1 VSLTYQESSDLMND
15 FQFRGKIK
23 TAALT
28 LAAYWLNEAPD
39 VVAHNSHYKW
49 SQSCFQQPDMTAQGL
64 HPPVVMDQGV
74 QGAGLVDDPTTPG
87 KKISAAT
94 DTQIQAAVQAVVEK
108 II

>member
-1 VSLTYQESSDLMND
+1 MSLTYQESSDLMND

-28 LAAYWLNEAPD
+28 LAAYWLDEAPT

-64 HPPVVMDQGV
+64 HPPVVMDQGI
-74 QGAGLVDDPTTPG
+74 QGAGLVDDGTG
-87 KKISAAT
+87 KKVSAAT